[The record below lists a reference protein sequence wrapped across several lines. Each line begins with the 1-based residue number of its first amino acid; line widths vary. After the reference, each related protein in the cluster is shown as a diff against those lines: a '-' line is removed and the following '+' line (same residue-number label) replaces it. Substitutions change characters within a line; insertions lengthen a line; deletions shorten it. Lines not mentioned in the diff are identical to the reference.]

1 MRHELPVLS
10 QRERTETQ
18 DCAHIGNKDIISIEK
33 KVNFYPLQTSLEVL
47 LINKTHKQ
55 KLSGLLFYISFRHID
70 S

>member
-47 LINKTHKQ
+47 LINKTHK
-55 KLSGLLFYISFRHID
+55 
-70 S
+70 